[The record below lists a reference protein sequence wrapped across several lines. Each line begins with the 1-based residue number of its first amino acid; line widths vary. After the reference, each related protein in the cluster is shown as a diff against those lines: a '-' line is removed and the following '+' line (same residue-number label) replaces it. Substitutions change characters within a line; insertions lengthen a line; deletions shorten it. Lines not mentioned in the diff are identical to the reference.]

1 MLDIISMTTLLIIMI
16 VTAIFMYLVILGSS
30 LEKSEYERYLED
42 KEQQAYIKDYME
54 KKRNK
59 KERAGAPIH
68 KRCAGPS
75 VWKPF
80 FILGTVTKLIN
91 YLVG

>member
-42 KEQQAYIKDYME
+42 KEQQAYIKDYMG

-59 KERAGAPIH
+59 KKCFFGGIL
-68 KRCAGPS
+68 
-75 VWKPF
+75 WKMKH
-80 FILGTVTKLIN
+80 ILGNK
-91 YLVG
+91 

>member
-54 KKRNK
+54 QKKNK
-59 KERAGAPIH
+59 KKG
-68 KRCAGPS
+68 
-75 VWKPF
+75 F
-80 FILGTVTKLIN
+80 FGGILWNLKHILGNK
-91 YLVG
+91 